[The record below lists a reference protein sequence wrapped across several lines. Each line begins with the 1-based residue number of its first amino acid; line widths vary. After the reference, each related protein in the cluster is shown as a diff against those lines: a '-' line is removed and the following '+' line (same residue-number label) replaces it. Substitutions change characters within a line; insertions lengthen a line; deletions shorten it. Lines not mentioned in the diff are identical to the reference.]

1 MLDAKLCIVYFRL
14 DVKGIGLVCV
24 VELLQETL
32 VSALGE
38 TTLLVEQVKDTK
50 FLKIGINTDQ
60 ITPQKTS

>member
-50 FLKIGINTDQ
+50 FLKNRYQ
-60 ITPQKTS
+60 Y